1 MPVRR
6 FAAPMPR
13 ASTVRFSV
21 HALVSQHTRPDPAI
35 PAQPLLNT
43 SSRPLPTLASSAS
56 APPQS
61 AAAVAAAAA
70 AAAGHEDPV
79 PRLSDVSGDLGRQV
93 QIMSMFACVCVRE
106 CVCMCVLFSLLG
118 QLAGLALVCVCS
130 YYARVMYVCSLHFPF
145 TYPPS
150 GSDHAFPIQ
159 ASPCFSL
166 SPSSSYFVC
175 VHSYV

>member
-1 MPVRR
+1 MSSTKHALTYMPVRR

-118 QLAGLALVCVCS
+118 QLAGPACWACFGVCLFVLCQSHVCMQP
-130 YYARVMYVCSLHFPF
+130 AFPF
-145 TYPPS
+145 HVPP
-150 GSDHAFPIQ
+150 FWK
-159 ASPCFSL
+159 
-166 SPSSSYFVC
+166 
-175 VHSYV
+175 